1 MFVDVEYLMAGCW
14 WLAAFGTGDLMT
26 ETGRIVC
33 ISGGSS
39 GIGAGLVAGF
49 LGAGDRVY
57 TFGRDA
63 EKLARLADCW
73 PEAIADGRLMTLVGD
88 ATDAEFR
95 ARLVEVMN
103 HDVGRLDILVN
114 NAGVIL
120 ASGDLDESVEAWRAT
135 LEINLIA
142 PFALIQSCSDLLEH
156 SPAPVVINLSSA
168 CSQHPFATCTS
179 TSYSVSKTGL
189 DMLTRRL
196 ALALAPRG
204 IRVNG
209 VAPGVVASEMWGG
222 AMDLMAETVSRRHVF
237 KQEAVTPADVAA
249 AVLFLASSGARLVTG
264 AILNVD
270 AGYSLG

>member
-1 MFVDVEYLMAGCW
+1 
-14 WLAAFGTGDLMT
+14 MT

-33 ISGGSS
+33 ISGGSA

-49 LGAGDRVY
+49 LEAGDRVY

-63 EKLARLADCW
+63 EKLARLADRW
-73 PEAIADGRLMTLVGD
+73 PGPVAGGRLKTLVGD
-88 ATDAEFR
+88 VTDAEFR
-95 ARLVEVMN
+95 ARLIAMIASES
-103 HDVGRLDILVN
+103 GRLDVLVN

-120 ASGDLDESVEAWRAT
+120 ASGDLEESVEAWRAT

-142 PFALIQSCSDLLEH
+142 PFALIQSGADLLER

-168 CSQHPFATCTS
+168 CADHPFATCTS
-179 TSYSVSKTGL
+179 TSYSASKAGL

-222 AMDLMAETVSRRHVF
+222 AMDLMVETVRRRHVL
-237 KQEAVTPADVAA
+237 KQEAVTPEDVTA

-270 AGYSLG
+270 AGYRLG